1 VFWKHF
7 FNGPINEARH
17 PKKNK
22 KKKRSFN
29 EPTINRNR
37 TTINLTSS
45 KVCITLDL
53 AFNPPSNQMIGFAL
67 QIC

>member
-1 VFWKHF
+1 MAQSMRL
-7 FNGPINEARH
+7 IT
-17 PKKNK
+17 K
-22 KKKRSFN
+22 KKEKKRTLD
-29 EPTINRNR
+29 EPTINRNH

-45 KVCITLDL
+45 KVCTFLDL